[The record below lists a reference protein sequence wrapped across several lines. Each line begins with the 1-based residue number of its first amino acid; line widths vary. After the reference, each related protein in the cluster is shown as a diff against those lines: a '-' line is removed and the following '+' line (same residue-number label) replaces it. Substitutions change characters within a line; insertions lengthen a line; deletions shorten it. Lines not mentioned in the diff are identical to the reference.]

1 MRRLLLAALP
11 FALLSSGLAFAQNAA
26 EKVAPTI
33 PETQIKPAE
42 LSSAFE
48 FLSASTSAD
57 TFVIAAAALAET
69 NAASAEVKTVAQDL
83 ATAHKALMEGSQAA
97 GKTDKVEIAAPAP
110 DGEQKGV
117 LSKLEAL
124 KGADFDKAFVEAQ
137 LFVHQRTLAYYR
149 GYADEGDALAK
160 FASDS
165 VPQIVTQYQALLAV
179 AEKVGIGSAAQT
191 PVQ

>member
-1 MRRLLLAALP
+1 MRRSIFAVLP
-11 FALLSSGLAFAQNAA
+11 VALLSSGLAFAQNAA

-42 LSSAFE
+42 LSSPFE

-57 TFVIAAAALAET
+57 TFVIDAAALAQT
-69 NAASAEVKTVAQDL
+69 NAGSAEVKTLAQDF
-83 ATAHKALMEGSQAA
+83 AASHKTLMAASQAA
-97 GKTDKVEIAAPAP
+97 GKTDKVDIAAPSP

-124 KGADFDKAFVEAQ
+124 QGADFDKAFVEAV
-137 LFVHQRTLAYYR
+137 LFAYQRTLAYYR

-160 FASDS
+160 FASENL
-165 VPQIVTQYQALLAV
+165 PQIVTQYGTLLAV
-179 AEKVGIGSAAQT
+179 AEKVGIGNAAQT
-191 PVQ
+191 PAP